1 MKEEINILHSRMPRS
16 TQSKQAAPFRYNP
29 PKISAPPPMK
39 HTPAPPP
46 AIHIPAPP
54 PQISMM
60 QSMKEGFGLG
70 IGSSI
75 AHNVVGRMFGA
86 PAYTPSQAK
95 PQKPCAAEL
104 KAFENCLLSE
114 ETRPFCGDQQHAYTE
129 CVKLNK

>member
-1 MKEEINILHSRMPRS
+1 MPRS
-16 TQSKQAAPFRYNP
+16 TQSKQAAPFRYTP

-70 IGSSI
+70 LGSSI

-95 PQKPCAAEL
+95 PQPQEPSKPCAAEL